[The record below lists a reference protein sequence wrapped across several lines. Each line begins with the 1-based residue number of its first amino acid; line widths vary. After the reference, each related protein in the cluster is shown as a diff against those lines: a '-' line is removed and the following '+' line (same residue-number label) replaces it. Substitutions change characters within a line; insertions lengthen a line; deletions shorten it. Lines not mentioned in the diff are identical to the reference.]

1 MSAPVEVYHTAT
13 IDRKDYETPDRIFT
27 PLHEEFD
34 FTVDVCAHE
43 LNHKLSRYFSP
54 EMDGLSQDWS
64 GERCWMNPPYGK
76 EIVAWVKKARESAQA
91 GALVVG
97 LLPARTDSGWWH
109 NHVVPASEIRF
120 LRGRIKFVGMPYSA
134 PFPCAVVIWRPA

>member
-1 MSAPVEVYHTAT
+1 MSAPVEAYHTAT
-13 IDRKDYETPDRIFT
+13 IDRKDYETPERIFA
-27 PLHEEFD
+27 PLHEEFG

-43 LNHKLSRYFSP
+43 LNHKMPRYFTP
-54 EMDGLSQDWS
+54 EMDGLAQDWT

-76 EIVAWVKKARESAQA
+76 DIVAWVKKARESALA

-109 NHVVPASEIRF
+109 NHVVPAAEIRF

-134 PFPCAVVIWRPA
+134 PFPCAVVVWRPE